1 MIEVVRT
8 TLGTVSLEPKALE
21 QLLRH
26 AAEEVDGARVE
37 RTGLDVSVGAD
48 GTATV
53 AVVLTAPRGA
63 VLPELGQRV
72 QSRVADALVGTLETP
87 PARVD
92 VTVEGIRTEEG
103 RCPDGEGPE

>member
-21 QLLRH
+21 QVLRQ
-26 AAEEVDGARVE
+26 AAEEVDGARVV
-37 RTGLDVSVGAD
+37 RTGLEVSVGAD
-48 GTATV
+48 GAATV

-63 VLPELGQRV
+63 VLPELGERV
-72 QSRVADALVGTLETP
+72 QRRISKALVDTFDAP

-92 VTVEGIRTEEG
+92 VTFESIRAE
-103 RCPDGEGPE
+103 DG